1 MWDLALLQYNTG
13 VMPHRASDVEYEANQ
28 PPATGE
34 GPTCPNNAKSIHS
47 RQRSVP
53 SRGPVACH
61 ADSPPPGLPL
71 TFLFQTCRDRL
82 VDSKE
87 KMQDIQDTNPAH
99 SLCKTRDCNLHPST
113 LSHVC
118 EPMCHAGFTGAE
130 HQGASPCIA
139 PGAATQRRSPSITC
153 GAHNTMLDTVRPIS
167 GLNSGSNS

>member
-1 MWDLALLQYNTG
+1 
-13 VMPHRASDVEYEANQ
+13 MPHRASDVEYEANHQ
-28 PPATGE
+28 RLVEDLLVRTMPSPFQT
-34 GPTCPNNAKSIHS
+34 S

-87 KMQDIQDTNPAH
+87 KMQDIQDANPAH

-139 PGAATQRRSPSITC
+139 PGATTQRRSPSITC

>member
-1 MWDLALLQYNTG
+1 MLDRPDPNPRPSNSET
-13 VMPHRASDVEYEANQ
+13 DT
-28 PPATGE
+28 PP
-34 GPTCPNNAKSIHS
+34 
-47 RQRSVP
+47 
-53 SRGPVACH
+53 
-61 ADSPPPGLPL
+61 L
-71 TFLFQTCRDRL
+71 
-82 VDSKE
+82 SKK

-153 GAHNTMLDTVRPIS
+153 GAHNTMSDTGSVPLHHFFGEDCRVTAV
-167 GLNSGSNS
+167 GRLTQNRVCSGSIPVLYANSIQMN